1 MRLRV
6 RKASQQRSATP
17 SARTAKTK
25 RKHSEVEHALSPED
39 AKMQKRDTGIFSTI
53 KRFIRGNAVKVEQCT
68 PPKRSRV
75 DCDSDSNL
83 ITSTPTGGNLPSR
96 ANPRTRRKGPV
107 NGDTMTGQSK
117 PVKPNG
123 KLEVQTETPSSP
135 PRTTLLGTIF
145 SPVFSFF
152 SPANKNATAGS
163 DSPGQAVE
171 AEEIVKQLDMEQLEE
186 TPTSTTTDGRD
197 LTFDPALNPRPL
209 PHVDTSVEEGEIVTE
224 ADMPPLTAVGSNS
237 SYPDVPP
244 SPPAEGT
251 YEEDWEVFDP
261 YFFIKHVPPLT
272 EEQLTRKPA
281 LPLKTR
287 STPEFSLVLD
297 LDETLVHCSLNE
309 LEDAALTFPV
319 LFQDVIYQVY
329 VRLRPFFREF
339 LERMSQIYEI
349 ILFTA
354 SKKVYADKL
363 LNILD
368 PKKQLVRH
376 RLFRE
381 HCVCVQGNYI
391 KDLNIL
397 GRDLSKTVIIDNS
410 PQAFAYQLSN
420 GIPIESWF
428 VDKNDNELL
437 KLVPFLEKLVE
448 LASFQRSNS
457 HDKVRKIVAEEGR
470 AARNLI
476 AWSVPVESKEEEA
489 KTKNHGNSNARAQ
502 RINSGLHRNK
512 KQNSVLDCKNAPGSI
527 LDKGPEKSPTKTRQ
541 PRKVDL
547 RARYWAF
554 LFDNLRR
561 AVDEIYVTCESD
573 QSVVECKEVLMMLDN
588 YVRDFKALIDWI
600 QLQEKLEKTDAQ
612 NRGPPP
618 TLAVARLSHTG
629 PSWAD
634 RVKCSQSL
642 PVPSP
647 SVNVPA
653 EKPAKKDAEGWE
665 TVQRGRSMRPRSNT
679 MVAKVSPV
687 LAHVSP
693 KDDSDKENQRIQP
706 SPQEKSQEVRE
717 QEQPAPQEQSQ
728 ETEKTPVIEAQCPEL
743 DSDPGPP
750 PITISQPEEP
760 GTGQAKVEQGM
771 EGSVWK
777 VAAPSAKAGY
787 WASQGRAGDGGVG
800 VEGRSTV
807 GKSGGSRL
815 RSPGSDDA
823 GVHAGPHRTFHQQGG
838 IVYGK
843 GPQSMAEVLAKKE
856 ELADRLE
863 KANEEAIASA
873 IAEEEQL
880 TREIQAENNELE
892 TDNESDFSASIGS
905 GSCGLNLDWSEMLA
919 DYDGNDANSICIAN
933 YVKVSREPWRQS
945 TSWGDMVEEEPSRPP
960 GHGIHM
966 HEKLS
971 SPSRKRTIA
980 ESKKK
985 HEEKQ
990 LKAQQLRDKL
1000 REEKTHKLQKL
1011 LERVNEIAFINTLE
1025 AQNKRHDVLAKL
1037 NEYEQRLNELQ
1048 EERQRRQEEKQARDE
1063 AVQERKRA
1071 LEAER
1076 QARVEELLMK
1086 RREQEARIEQQ
1097 RQEKERARED
1107 AARERARDR
1116 EERLAALSAAQQ
1128 EAMEELQKKI
1138 QMKHDESSRRHME
1151 QIEQRKEKAAE
1162 LSSGRHANTDY
1173 APKLTPYERKKQCSL
1188 CNVVI
1193 TSEVHLFSHI
1203 KGKRHQQAVRDSSSI
1218 QGREL
1223 SDEEVEHLSL
1233 KKYIV
1238 DIVTD
1243 SSVPSDNAKEGEERQ
1258 KARKKAKKLRA
1269 RMNSRAK
1276 EYETC
1281 MEAKTQTP
1289 DSPYKAKL
1297 QRLVKDLVKQQQGQD
1312 SGQWASNKVSGL
1324 DRTLGEISRILEKQA
1339 LYSLEVSLN
1348 DSFYQEHEYI
1358 SCVLSPRPPTQTR
1371 SGDFHRD
1378 LALKNSRRLCF
1389 YLAVIWWPV
1398 LEPAVR
1404 NSRRESRICS
1414 GRGMPRA
1421 HGDDLAHVG
1430 LPGVTAKPAQFAFRS
1445 LCAAVNTY
1453 YLSCVRCHNN
1463 CSYVLYSNKITFLM
1477 DILLHQLTLFVPDED
1492 KSIFGRSV
1500 NKQIFEGLTTGLLQT
1515 IATVLG
1521 QLHPPNLDGDAPR
1534 ICSPDAK
1541 SRPVASENFNTR
1553 AQDLISYVVNMGLI
1567 DKLYGCFLS
1576 IQGPIDESPKMAAF
1590 LEQATAFLHGMC
1602 KLCFAVTGRS
1612 LSVFDNKR
1620 QDPTG
1625 LTALLQSTDLV
1636 GVLHMLYCILLH
1648 SAPPDALSAGPVGP
1662 QEPYSPSVIQVALQG
1677 LRFLNTFALLDL
1689 SAFQGVLG
1697 AEGLSLAFRHIV
1709 SSLLWYCSQHSSEE
1723 LLHELIICIGY
1734 FTVNHPDNQWLRTS
1748 YRPSILL
1755 SPFVSPLP
1763 SYQVFIKEQTPG
1775 PQVIVQSGR
1784 QPSVLQKLCQ
1794 LPFQYFSHP
1803 RLIKVLFP
1811 SLICACYNNLQNKV
1825 ILQQEMSCVLL
1836 ATFIQDCATNENQS
1850 DSKASHP
1857 EKGLAPLDYCELS
1870 NRFPRDQ
1877 WDAALQFFLK
1887 KQEE

>member
-1 MRLRV
+1 ML
-6 RKASQQRSATP
+6 
-17 SARTAKTK
+17 
-25 RKHSEVEHALSPED
+25 
-39 AKMQKRDTGIFSTI
+39 
-53 KRFIRGNAVKVEQCT
+53 N
-68 PPKRSRV
+68 
-75 DCDSDSNL
+75 SNL
-83 ITSTPTGGNLPSR
+83 
-96 ANPRTRRKGPV
+96 
-107 NGDTMTGQSK
+107 
-117 PVKPNG
+117 
-123 KLEVQTETPSSP
+123 
-135 PRTTLLGTIF
+135 
-145 SPVFSFF
+145 
-152 SPANKNATAGS
+152 
-163 DSPGQAVE
+163 
-171 AEEIVKQLDMEQLEE
+171 
-186 TPTSTTTDGRD
+186 
-197 LTFDPALNPRPL
+197 
-209 PHVDTSVEEGEIVTE
+209 
-224 ADMPPLTAVGSNS
+224 
-237 SYPDVPP
+237 
-244 SPPAEGT
+244 
-251 YEEDWEVFDP
+251 
-261 YFFIKHVPPLT
+261 
-272 EEQLTRKPA
+272 
-281 LPLKTR
+281 
-287 STPEFSLVLD
+287 
-297 LDETLVHCSLNE
+297 
-309 LEDAALTFPV
+309 
-319 LFQDVIYQVY
+319 
-329 VRLRPFFREF
+329 
-339 LERMSQIYEI
+339 
-349 ILFTA
+349 
-354 SKKVYADKL
+354 
-363 LNILD
+363 
-368 PKKQLVRH
+368 
-376 RLFRE
+376 
-381 HCVCVQGNYI
+381 
-391 KDLNIL
+391 
-397 GRDLSKTVIIDNS
+397 
-410 PQAFAYQLSN
+410 
-420 GIPIESWF
+420 
-428 VDKNDNELL
+428 
-437 KLVPFLEKLVE
+437 
-448 LASFQRSNS
+448 

-476 AWSVPVESKEEEA
+476 AWSVPVE
-489 KTKNHGNSNARAQ
+489 T
-502 RINSGLHRNK
+502 
-512 KQNSVLDCKNAPGSI
+512 
-527 LDKGPEKSPTKTRQ
+527 
-541 PRKVDL
+541 RKVNDSFSQIKVS
-547 RARYWAF
+547 RSFETRNHISRYWAF

-573 QSVVECKEVLMMLDN
+573 QSVVECREVLMMLDN

-600 QLQEKLEKTDAQ
+600 QLQEKLENTDAQ
-612 NRGPPP
+612 NRPTSLAWEVRKMSPGRHVMSSPSSDRIVPSPGVRRALNFGGPTP

-642 PVPSP
+642 PVSSP
-647 SVNVPA
+647 SVNIPA
-653 EKPAKKDAEGWE
+653 EKPGERIFSTDTKKDAEGWE

-679 MVAKVSPV
+679 MVAKVNPV

-717 QEQPAPQEQSQ
+717 QEQPVPQEQSQ
-728 ETEKTPVIEAQCPEL
+728 ETEKTSVIE
-743 DSDPGPP
+743 
-750 PITISQPEEP
+750 
-760 GTGQAKVEQGM
+760 
-771 EGSVWK
+771 
-777 VAAPSAKAGY
+777 
-787 WASQGRAGDGGVG
+787 
-800 VEGRSTV
+800 
-807 GKSGGSRL
+807 
-815 RSPGSDDA
+815 
-823 GVHAGPHRTFHQQGG
+823 
-838 IVYGK
+838 
-843 GPQSMAEVLAKKE
+843 PQSMAEVLAKKE

-880 TREIQAENNELE
+880 TLEIQAENNELE

-919 DYDGNDANSICIAN
+919 DYDGNDQ
-933 YVKVSREPWRQS
+933 VLLFV
-945 TSWGDMVEEEPSRPP
+945 V
-960 GHGIHM
+960 
-966 HEKLS
+966 
-971 SPSRKRTIA
+971 RTIA

-1011 LERVNEIAFINTLE
+1011 LEREKEVRKWKEELLDQRRRMMEEKLLHAEFKRELQLQAIVKKAQEEEAKVNEIAFINTLE

-1063 AVQERKRA
+1063 AVQERKRV

-1151 QIEQRKEKAAE
+1151 QMEQRKEKAAE

-1233 KKYIV
+1233 KKYII
-1238 DIVTD
+1238 DIMTD
-1243 SSVPSDNAKEGEERQ
+1243 SSVPSDSAKEGEERQ

-1324 DRTLGEISRILEKQA
+1324 DRTLGEISRILEKQNNADQVAFQVGGGLSA
-1339 LYSLEVSLN
+1339 LEQILQV
-1348 DSFYQEHEYI
+1348 
-1358 SCVLSPRPPTQTR
+1358 
-1371 SGDFHRD
+1371 
-1378 LALKNSRRLCF
+1378 
-1389 YLAVIWWPV
+1389 
-1398 LEPAVR
+1398 
-1404 NSRRESRICS
+1404 
-1414 GRGMPRA
+1414 
-1421 HGDDLAHVG
+1421 
-1430 LPGVTAKPAQFAFRS
+1430 VTAASSPTAVPRIPLKS
-1445 LCAAVNTY
+1445 LCTAVNTY
-1453 YLSCVRCHNN
+1453 YLSCVHCHNN

-1477 DILLHQLTLFVPDED
+1477 DLLLHQLTLFVPDED
-1492 KSIFGRSV
+1492 SSIFGRSV
-1500 NKQIFEGLTTGLLQT
+1500 NKQVFEGFPTGLLQT
-1515 IATVLG
+1515 VATVLE
-1521 QLHPPNLDGDAPR
+1521 QLHPPNLDGDAPH
-1534 ICSPDAK
+1534 ICTPDAK
-1541 SRPVASENFNTR
+1541 SRPVASETFNTR
-1553 AQDLISYVVNMGLI
+1553 TQDLISYVVNMGLI

-1612 LSVFDNKR
+1612 LGVFDNKR

-1636 GVLHMLYCILLH
+1636 GVLHMLYCTLLH
-1648 SAPPDALSAGPVGP
+1648 SALPDSLSAGPVGP
-1662 QEPYSPSVIQVALQG
+1662 QEPYSPAVIQVALQG

-1689 SAFQGVLG
+1689 SAFQCVLG

-1709 SSLLWYCSQHSSEE
+1709 SSLLWYCSQHSAEE
-1723 LLHELIICIGY
+1723 LLHELIICVGY
-1734 FTVNHPDNQWLRTS
+1734 FTVNHPDN
-1748 YRPSILL
+1748 
-1755 SPFVSPLP
+1755 
-1763 SYQVFIKEQTPG
+1763 
-1775 PQVIVQSGR
+1775 QVIVQSGR

-1836 ATFIQDCATNENQS
+1836 ATFIQVNRSAFTPSLRCSS
-1850 DSKASHP
+1850 DFFMN
-1857 EKGLAPLDYCELS
+1857 PL
-1870 NRFPRDQ
+1870 NRFT
-1877 WDAALQFFLK
+1877 
-1887 KQEE
+1887 QETCGKMVAIN

>member
-1 MRLRV
+1 MSKDARHDGRRRGAGQQHRLGL
-6 RKASQQRSATP
+6 RSGP
-17 SARTAKTK
+17 S
-25 RKHSEVEHALSPED
+25 V
-39 AKMQKRDTGIFSTI
+39 
-53 KRFIRGNAVKVEQCT
+53 
-68 PPKRSRV
+68 
-75 DCDSDSNL
+75 
-83 ITSTPTGGNLPSR
+83 
-96 ANPRTRRKGPV
+96 
-107 NGDTMTGQSK
+107 
-117 PVKPNG
+117 
-123 KLEVQTETPSSP
+123 
-135 PRTTLLGTIF
+135 
-145 SPVFSFF
+145 
-152 SPANKNATAGS
+152 
-163 DSPGQAVE
+163 
-171 AEEIVKQLDMEQLEE
+171 
-186 TPTSTTTDGRD
+186 DGRD
-197 LTFDPALNPRPL
+197 R
-209 PHVDTSVEEGEIVTE
+209 S
-224 ADMPPLTAVGSNS
+224 GSNS
-237 SYPDVPP
+237 SGSSHGGGKGRNTP
-244 SPPAEGT
+244 
-251 YEEDWEVFDP
+251 
-261 YFFIKHVPPLT
+261 INI
-272 EEQLTRKPA
+272 A
-281 LPLKTR
+281 LK
-287 STPEFSLVLD
+287 
-297 LDETLVHCSLNE
+297 
-309 LEDAALTFPV
+309 
-319 LFQDVIYQVY
+319 
-329 VRLRPFFREF
+329 
-339 LERMSQIYEI
+339 
-349 ILFTA
+349 
-354 SKKVYADKL
+354 
-363 LNILD
+363 
-368 PKKQLVRH
+368 
-376 RLFRE
+376 
-381 HCVCVQGNYI
+381 
-391 KDLNIL
+391 
-397 GRDLSKTVIIDNS
+397 
-410 PQAFAYQLSN
+410 
-420 GIPIESWF
+420 
-428 VDKNDNELL
+428 
-437 KLVPFLEKLVE
+437 
-448 LASFQRSNS
+448 ASFQRSNS

-476 AWSVPVESKEEEA
+476 AWSVPVENKEEEG
-489 KTKNHGNSNARAQ
+489 KSKHHTNSNARAQ
-502 RINSGLHRNK
+502 RINAGLHRNK
-512 KQNSVLDCKNAPGSI
+512 KQNTALDCKLAPGSI
-527 LDKGPEKSPTKTRQ
+527 LDKGAEKSPTKTRQ

-600 QLQEKLEKTDAQ
+600 QLQEKLENTDAQ
-612 NRGPPP
+612 NRPTSLAWEVRKMSPGRHVMSSPSSERIVPSPGVRRALNFGGPPP

-634 RVKCSQSL
+634 RVKSSQSL
-642 PVPSP
+642 PVPSQNSNIP
-647 SVNVPA
+647 T

-665 TVQRGRSMRPRSNT
+665 TVQRGRSMRPRSIA
-679 MVAKVSPV
+679 MVAKVTPV
-687 LAHVSP
+687 LAKVSP
-693 KDDSDKENQRIQP
+693 KDDSNKENQQLQP
-706 SPQEKSQEVRE
+706 SPPDKPLEVGK
-717 QEQPAPQEQSQ
+717 QEQPLPQEQSQ
-728 ETEKTPVIEAQCPEL
+728 EEEKTPIIE
-743 DSDPGPP
+743 
-750 PITISQPEEP
+750 
-760 GTGQAKVEQGM
+760 
-771 EGSVWK
+771 
-777 VAAPSAKAGY
+777 
-787 WASQGRAGDGGVG
+787 
-800 VEGRSTV
+800 
-807 GKSGGSRL
+807 
-815 RSPGSDDA
+815 
-823 GVHAGPHRTFHQQGG
+823 
-838 IVYGK
+838 
-843 GPQSMAEVLAKKE
+843 PQSMAEVLAKKE

-880 TREIQAENNELE
+880 TREIQAENNKLE
-892 TDNESDFSASIGS
+892 TENECDFSASIGS

-919 DYDGNDANSICIAN
+919 DYDA
-933 YVKVSREPWRQS
+933 REPWRQS
-945 TSWGDMVEEEPSRPP
+945 TSWGDIVEEEPARPP

-1011 LERVNEIAFINTLE
+1011 MEREKEVRKWKEELLDQRRKMMDEKLLHAEFKRELQLQAIVKKAQEEEAKVNEIAFINTLE

-1076 QARVEELLMK
+1076 QARVEELLMR

-1203 KGKRHQQAVRDSSSI
+1203 KGKGHQQAVRDSSSI

-1243 SSVPSDNAKEGEERQ
+1243 SSVPIDNAKDGEERQ

-1281 MEAKTQTP
+1281 MEAKTQVP

-1297 QRLVKDLVKQQQGQD
+1297 QRLVKDLVKQLQGQD

-1324 DRTLGEISRILEKQA
+1324 DRTLGEISRILEKQNNADQVAFQVGGGLSA
-1339 LYSLEVSLN
+1339 LEQILQVITTVSN
-1348 DSFYQEHEYI
+1348 PTTA
-1358 SCVLSPRPPTQTR
+1358 PRIP
-1371 SGDFHRD
+1371 
-1378 LALKNSRRLCF
+1378 LK
-1389 YLAVIWWPV
+1389 
-1398 LEPAVR
+1398 
-1404 NSRRESRICS
+1404 
-1414 GRGMPRA
+1414 
-1421 HGDDLAHVG
+1421 
-1430 LPGVTAKPAQFAFRS
+1430 S
-1445 LCAAVNTY
+1445 LCTAMNTY
-1453 YLSCVRCHNN
+1453 YLSCAHCHIN

-1477 DILLHQLTLFVPDED
+1477 DLLLHQLTLYVPDED
-1492 KSIFGRSV
+1492 KTIFGRSV
-1500 NKQIFEGLTTGLLQT
+1500 NKQIYEGLVTALLQT
-1515 IATVLG
+1515 VATVLG
-1521 QLHPPNLDGDAPR
+1521 QLRLPNFDGDAR
-1534 ICSPDAK
+1534 ICSPDIK
-1541 SRPVASENFNTR
+1541 SKPVASENFNTR
-1553 AQDLISYVVNMGLI
+1553 VHDLISYVVNMGLI

-1576 IQGPIDESPKMAAF
+1576 VQGPIDEIPKMAAF

-1602 KLCFAVTGRS
+1602 KLCFTVTSRS

-1625 LTALLQSTDLV
+1625 LSALLQSTDLV

-1648 SAPPDALSAGPVGP
+1648 SAPPEPLSGGPEGP
-1662 QEPYSPSVIQVALQG
+1662 QGPYSPSVIQVALQG

-1689 SAFQGVLG
+1689 SAFQSVLG
-1697 AEGLSLAFRHIV
+1697 AEGLSLAYRHIV
-1709 SSLLWYCSQHSSEE
+1709 SSLLWFCSQHSSED
-1723 LLHELIICIGY
+1723 LLHELIICVGY
-1734 FTVNHPDNQWLRTS
+1734 FTVNHPDN
-1748 YRPSILL
+1748 
-1755 SPFVSPLP
+1755 
-1763 SYQVFIKEQTPG
+1763 
-1775 PQVIVQSGR
+1775 QVIVQSGR

-1803 RLIKVLFP
+1803 RLIRVLFP
-1811 SLICACYNNLQNKV
+1811 SLICACYNNQQNKV

-1836 ATFIQDCATNENQS
+1836 ATFIQDCATSDSQS
-1850 DSKASHP
+1850 DSRASQP
-1857 EKGLAPLDYCELS
+1857 VTKLCLSPSDKGWAPLDYCDLA

>member
-1 MRLRV
+1 MYYLFKEPYFWRELSRTVVTMVTVRAGEVGVISPVLQSSGWRRSVSCALCDPRAFSVKEEEACLISRPLLAKYASAQSRSFDIGLMSKDGRYDGRRRGAAQQHRLGLR
-6 RKASQQRSATP
+6 
-17 SARTAKTK
+17 
-25 RKHSEVEHALSPED
+25 L
-39 AKMQKRDTGIFSTI
+39 
-53 KRFIRGNAVKVEQCT
+53 
-68 PPKRSRV
+68 
-75 DCDSDSNL
+75 
-83 ITSTPTGGNLPSR
+83 
-96 ANPRTRRKGPV
+96 
-107 NGDTMTGQSK
+107 GQS
-117 PVKPNG
+117 G
-123 KLEVQTETPSSP
+123 
-135 PRTTLLGTIF
+135 
-145 SPVFSFF
+145 
-152 SPANKNATAGS
+152 
-163 DSPGQAVE
+163 
-171 AEEIVKQLDMEQLEE
+171 
-186 TPTSTTTDGRD
+186 DGRD
-197 LTFDPALNPRPL
+197 RSA
-209 PHVDTSVEEGEIVTE
+209 
-224 ADMPPLTAVGSNS
+224 SNS
-237 SYPDVPP
+237 SGSSHGGGKGRNTP
-244 SPPAEGT
+244 
-251 YEEDWEVFDP
+251 
-261 YFFIKHVPPLT
+261 INI
-272 EEQLTRKPA
+272 A
-281 LPLKTR
+281 LK
-287 STPEFSLVLD
+287 
-297 LDETLVHCSLNE
+297 
-309 LEDAALTFPV
+309 
-319 LFQDVIYQVY
+319 
-329 VRLRPFFREF
+329 
-339 LERMSQIYEI
+339 
-349 ILFTA
+349 
-354 SKKVYADKL
+354 
-363 LNILD
+363 
-368 PKKQLVRH
+368 
-376 RLFRE
+376 
-381 HCVCVQGNYI
+381 
-391 KDLNIL
+391 
-397 GRDLSKTVIIDNS
+397 
-410 PQAFAYQLSN
+410 
-420 GIPIESWF
+420 
-428 VDKNDNELL
+428 
-437 KLVPFLEKLVE
+437 
-448 LASFQRSNS
+448 ASFQRSNS

-489 KTKNHGNSNARAQ
+489 KSKNHGNSNARPQ

-512 KQNSVLDCKNAPGSI
+512 KQNSALDCKSAPGSI

-573 QSVVECKEVLMMLDN
+573 QSVVECREVLMMLDN

-612 NRGPPP
+612 NRPTSLAWEVRKMSPGRHVMSSPSSDRIVPSPGVRRALNFGGPPP

-647 SVNVPA
+647 SVNIPA

-665 TVQRGRSMRPRSNT
+665 TVHRGRSMRPRSNT

-693 KDDSDKENQRIQP
+693 KDDSDKENQHIQP

-717 QEQPAPQEQSQ
+717 QEQPVPQEQSQ
-728 ETEKTPVIEAQCPEL
+728 EPEMTSVIE
-743 DSDPGPP
+743 
-750 PITISQPEEP
+750 
-760 GTGQAKVEQGM
+760 
-771 EGSVWK
+771 
-777 VAAPSAKAGY
+777 
-787 WASQGRAGDGGVG
+787 
-800 VEGRSTV
+800 
-807 GKSGGSRL
+807 
-815 RSPGSDDA
+815 
-823 GVHAGPHRTFHQQGG
+823 
-838 IVYGK
+838 
-843 GPQSMAEVLAKKE
+843 PQSMAEVLAKKE

-905 GSCGLNLDWSEMLA
+905 GSCGLSLDWSEMLA
-919 DYDGNDANSICIAN
+919 DYDA
-933 YVKVSREPWRQS
+933 REPWRQS
-945 TSWGDMVEEEPSRPP
+945 TSWGDIVEEEPARPP

-1000 REEKTHKLQKL
+1000 RDEKTHKLQKL
-1011 LERVNEIAFINTLE
+1011 LEREKEVRKWKEELLDQRRKMMEEKLLHAEFKREIQLQAIVKKAQEEEAKVNEIAFINTLE

-1076 QARVEELLMK
+1076 QARVEELLIK

-1151 QIEQRKEKAAE
+1151 QMEQRKEKAAE

-1223 SDEEVEHLSL
+1223 SDEEVEHLSQ

-1243 SSVPSDNAKEGEERQ
+1243 SSVPSDSAKEGEERQ

-1281 MEAKTQTP
+1281 MEAKTQTS

-1324 DRTLGEISRILEKQA
+1324 DRTLGEISRILEKQNNADQEAFQVGGGLSA
-1339 LYSLEVSLN
+1339 LEQILQV
-1348 DSFYQEHEYI
+1348 
-1358 SCVLSPRPPTQTR
+1358 
-1371 SGDFHRD
+1371 
-1378 LALKNSRRLCF
+1378 
-1389 YLAVIWWPV
+1389 
-1398 LEPAVR
+1398 
-1404 NSRRESRICS
+1404 
-1414 GRGMPRA
+1414 
-1421 HGDDLAHVG
+1421 
-1430 LPGVTAKPAQFAFRS
+1430 VTAASSPTAVPRIPHKS
-1445 LCAAVNTY
+1445 LCTAVNTY
-1453 YLSCVRCHNN
+1453 YLSCIHCHNN

-1477 DILLHQLTLFVPDED
+1477 DLLLHQLTLFVPDED

-1500 NKQIFEGLTTGLLQT
+1500 NKQVFDGLTTGLLQT
-1515 IATVLG
+1515 VATALG
-1521 QLHPPNLDGDAPR
+1521 QLHSPNLDGDAPR
-1534 ICSPDAK
+1534 ICSPDTK
-1541 SRPVASENFNTR
+1541 SRPAASENFNTR

-1576 IQGPIDESPKMAAF
+1576 VQGPIDESPKMAAY

-1612 LSVFDNKR
+1612 LSIFDNKR

-1648 SAPPDALSAGPVGP
+1648 SALPDSLSA
-1662 QEPYSPSVIQVALQG
+1662 QEPYSPAVIQVALQG

-1689 SAFQGVLG
+1689 SAFQCVLG

-1734 FTVNHPDNQWLRTS
+1734 FTVNHPDNQ
-1748 YRPSILL
+1748 
-1755 SPFVSPLP
+1755 
-1763 SYQVFIKEQTPG
+1763 
-1775 PQVIVQSGR
+1775 VIVQSGR

-1811 SLICACYNNLQNKV
+1811 SLICACYNNLENKV

-1836 ATFIQDCATNENQS
+1836 ATFIQDCATNENKS

-1857 EKGLAPLDYCELS
+1857 GKVYI
-1870 NRFPRDQ
+1870 
-1877 WDAALQFFLK
+1877 
-1887 KQEE
+1887 